1 MCPPSEA
8 EMQEKI
14 AEERA
19 FIEKSY
25 PDSPRYA
32 LELDPRIYRKRLAAE
47 IKTARTR
54 VSGWH
59 R

>member
-1 MCPPSEA
+1 
-8 EMQEKI
+8 MQEKI

-25 PDSPRYA
+25 PDSPRFA

-47 IKTARTR
+47 FMAARAR
-54 VSGWH
+54 VSG
-59 R
+59 